1 MTLDYDFIRWLIGT
15 PASVHAASVDTES
28 GVPGEIS
35 AVLKWD
41 SGSTATVTGSGIMPN
56 GFPFSVGF
64 RILFEK
70 GAFEL
75 ETVFE
80 GAGPPKN
87 TFRFYPETGT
97 VETLAI
103 QEHDPY
109 EQELRYFVDAVRG
122 ETDPGLLDAQHAYEA
137 LKLSFA
143 TLQSAKESRVIRLTA
158 NPS

>member
-1 MTLDYDFIRWLIGT
+1 
-15 PASVHAASVDTES
+15 
-28 GVPGEIS
+28 
-35 AVLKWD
+35 
-41 SGSTATVTGSGIMPN
+41 
-56 GFPFSVGF
+56 
-64 RILFEK
+64 LFEK

-103 QEHDPY
+103 EEHDPY
-109 EQELRYFVDAVRG
+109 ERELRYFVDAVHG
-122 ETDPGLLDAQHAYEA
+122 ETNPGLLDARHAYEA

-143 TLQSAKESRVIRLTA
+143 TLQSVKESRVIRLTA
-158 NPS
+158 NPR